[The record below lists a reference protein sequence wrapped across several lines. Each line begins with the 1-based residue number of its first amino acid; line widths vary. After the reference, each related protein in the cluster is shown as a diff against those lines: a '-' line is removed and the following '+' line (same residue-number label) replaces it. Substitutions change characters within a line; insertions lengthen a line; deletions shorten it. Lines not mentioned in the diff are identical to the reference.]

1 MCKALNFTSEINDK
15 IKEAKKYYNELCVK
29 EKVLNDMQNDL
40 LHKIEDEYK
49 PDLYQGWQL
58 TKSLHQIRVERRQI
72 KNEKYNMEL
81 FLNQVPEEISPERI
95 ERAEQR
101 QQMATFEK
109 GYKKRVNELVE
120 PLKDVQNALNVI
132 SQEHNSVSRT
142 GLTKAIK
149 GNKKINEKIFSLKEE
164 LPKEKGSS
172 IKVRLTGKTKDLN
185 NTYTKNLIKKYEFYE
200 LNGQVLSLNNRL

>member
-81 FLNQVPEEISPERI
+81 FLNQVPEEISLERI
-95 ERAEQR
+95 EKAEQR

-109 GYKKRVNELVE
+109 GYRKRVNELVE

-132 SQEHNSVSRT
+132 NQEHNLVSRT
-142 GLTKAIK
+142 GRTKAIK
-149 GNKKINEKIFSLKEE
+149 GNKKINEKIFSLRKMCE
-164 LPKEKGSS
+164 LS
-172 IKVRLTGKTKDLN
+172 
-185 NTYTKNLIKKYEFYE
+185 
-200 LNGQVLSLNNRL
+200 